1 MIFVAANKAIQGQID
16 EATLQACCK
25 AVVAHT
31 AHLQSATKA
40 KSDYNSKPAQ
50 AVDGAAK
57 LVKEATNALV
67 NETKQVAFQKEQD
80 AAANS
85 GNSFGNIK
93 AEMELEANLQ
103 RLRAQLET
111 ANNVCHSSPSS
122 FTSLTPLTNNRISSD
137 SENVFTKM
145 PKKRPLPNQL
155 PPPLTPPNLSAT
167 MLTLT
172 RRRLPILLE
181 EVVVA

>member
-1 MIFVAANKAIQGQID
+1 MPPNSLLDVRFGIVNLAPFNCPVLTVLAANKAIQGQID

-50 AVDGAAK
+50 AVDSAAK

-67 NETKQVAFQKEQD
+67 NETKQVAFKKEQD
-80 AAANS
+80 AAANV

-93 AEMELEANLQ
+93 AEMELEANIQ
-103 RLRAQLET
+103 RLRAQLES
-111 ANNVCHSSPSS
+111 ANKVS
-122 FTSLTPLTNNRISSD
+122 
-137 SENVFTKM
+137 
-145 PKKRPLPNQL
+145 
-155 PPPLTPPNLSAT
+155 
-167 MLTLT
+167 
-172 RRRLPILLE
+172 
-181 EVVVA
+181 